1 MNLIKQVTEAFPS
14 SAAFFKWIDEAIDA
28 VEELD
33 NNDAAVNAKYA
44 IVKPLPI
51 PVKKPILILPDG
63 DIEDDTFPH
72 LWALD
77 LQPAS
82 ELYIP
87 IHLIPKH
94 GSHIKLPG
102 YDDVF
107 LVVQEDVAM
116 THCAATN
123 KWEKYW

>member
-1 MNLIKQVTEAFPS
+1 MNLINQVTTAFPS
-14 SAAFFKWIDEAIDA
+14 ADAFFKWINHVIDK

-33 NNDAAVNAKYA
+33 GNDAVVKDKYV
-44 IVKPLPI
+44 IVTPLPV
-51 PVKKPILILPDG
+51 PAKKRLLILPDE
-63 DIEDDTFPH
+63 DIEDDTFPY
-72 LWALD
+72 LWALN

-82 ELYIP
+82 KLYIP

-102 YDDVF
+102 YNDVF
-107 LVVQEDVAM
+107 LVAQEDVAI
-116 THCAATN
+116 THTAATD

>member
-1 MNLIKQVTEAFPS
+1 MNLIKQVTAAFPS
-14 SAAFFKWIDEAIDA
+14 ADAFFKWIDYAIDT

-33 NNDAAVNAKYA
+33 NNDAVVKDKYT
-44 IVKPLPI
+44 IVTPLPV
-51 PVKKPILILPDG
+51 PPKKHLLILPDE
-63 DIEDDTFPH
+63 DIKDDTFPY

-77 LQPAS
+77 LQPTS

-102 YDDVF
+102 YNNVF
-107 LVVQEDVAM
+107 LVALEDVAM
-116 THCAATN
+116 THTASTD
-123 KWEKYW
+123 KWKKYW